1 MEKDAEKEHPP
12 RQAGF
17 LGFTRADFSV
27 PPFIFAGL
35 GAAFVSAMGAVAWG
49 YDSRPKD
56 ISALFRTQRPAG
68 FPSIPNRCP

>member
-56 ISALFRTQRPAG
+56 ISAFISYAAACWFSQH
-68 FPSIPNRCP
+68 S